1 MTITQSVQQEIQDD
15 ETKVL
20 ICIPC
25 ISNSLQQHPST
36 PALLLQVP
44 TRTAESTKG
53 ERWTEDE
60 HERFLLG
67 MELFKEGP
75 WKKIANVVGT
85 RDARQTMSHAQK
97 YRQKIKR
104 RKLGLPAT
112 EPPRRADESR
122 ATSTT
127 KKLRATRPAETS
139 PREALD
145 DAPRV
150 MSGSERSL
158 AESSTV
164 DSADGNTQGSITEA
178 DTSADTRMNQQLD
191 TTEPLDIVSVVHNS
205 WLGPDEL
212 WDFLDG
218 RPIALPDVVGEQ
230 IHEARNHL

>member
-1 MTITQSVQQEIQDD
+1 MTITQSVQQEFQDD

-104 RKLGLPAT
+104 RKLRLPAT
-112 EPPRRADESR
+112 EPPRRADASR
-122 ATSTT
+122 ATSST
-127 KKLRATRPAETS
+127 KKLRTTRPVETVTTATCVANRVVERS
-139 PREALD
+139 RSCDVSPSVQPPREALD

-150 MSGSERSL
+150 ISGSERSL
-158 AESSTV
+158 EESSAV
-164 DSADGNTQGSITEA
+164 DSADGNTQGLITET
-178 DTSADTRMNQQLD
+178 DTSAGTRMNQQLD
-191 TTEPLDIVSVVHNS
+191 ATEPLAHR
-205 WLGPDEL
+205 LG
-212 WDFLDG
+212 G
-218 RPIALPDVVGEQ
+218 SQ
-230 IHEARNHL
+230 